1 MFPRVFPPFS
11 LGSLYFHPWPAG
23 LSTGGLLAGRAQSL
37 AGLRPRQ
44 GAGDHDAW
52 PKRQR
57 CEFQRMDLLRKP
69 MGKRENQGNF
79 HFFGIFDG
87 DFDGDLM
94 VIGMEWRCIQWDLRA

>member
-1 MFPRVFPPFS
+1 
-11 LGSLYFHPWPAG
+11 
-23 LSTGGLLAGRAQSL
+23 
-37 AGLRPRQ
+37 
-44 GAGDHDAW
+44 
-52 PKRQR
+52 
-57 CEFQRMDLLRKP
+57 LRKP